1 MTELVDKIKERLE
14 SSGFNC
20 EFDDT
25 IWIKDFQQVVQGGTL
40 IVNGQPIQQESSYR
54 NITMIFE
61 ICYECDIKDAD
72 TGKDVQGKQISS
84 WEMGKRYTYR
94 LYYSSDTA
102 DKDKIYF
109 APSTQ
114 DWQDVDVIV
123 VPL

>member
-72 TGKDVQGKQISS
+72 TGNV
-84 WEMGKRYTYR
+84 
-94 LYYSSDTA
+94 
-102 DKDKIYF
+102 DKSLMCGF
-109 APSTQ
+109 Q
-114 DWQDVDVIV
+114 VIV
-123 VPL
+123 DGEHTQHLEINLYKDDYDFFNRLITQIFGI